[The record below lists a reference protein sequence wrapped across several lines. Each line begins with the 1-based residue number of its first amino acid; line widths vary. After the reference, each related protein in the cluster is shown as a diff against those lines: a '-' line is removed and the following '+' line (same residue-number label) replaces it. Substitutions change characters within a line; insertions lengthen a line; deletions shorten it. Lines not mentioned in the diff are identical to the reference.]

1 MKNWHPNCHTLVRLS
16 AAFVLSSALNL
27 EANACLVEQ
36 ERQRN
41 GCAVST
47 SREDAAGEASVELQD
62 GNACKVEGSP
72 ISDDDTQ
79 AAVRAALTGSEDR
92 FDEGQEGEGWRV
104 IFQPYIWAL
113 GNEVRIATEQFD
125 RSDYTG
131 YIDALLNQYQYGFL
145 WSTVAYKGNWGIY
158 MDGHFVRL
166 KDDGK
171 ELGLPYTS
179 DVRQMLF
186 EAAILRRFGS
196 PRAYLELL
204 AGARYFSVKSDVDVT
219 LVGGFN
225 DLFAWFEPMAGMRLG
240 ASLDEAE
247 LWRAEISADAGGFE
261 LGSDF
266 TWQVTGS
273 ITRQLSE
280 RRSIS
285 LGYRH
290 IDIEYFDSPN
300 RYESEM
306 SGPFLGFGF
315 NF

>member
-1 MKNWHPNCHTLVRLS
+1 VSILS
-16 AAFVLSSALNL
+16 AFVLSLASDCK
-27 EANACLVEQ
+27 ANACLVEQ
-36 ERQRN
+36 KQQCNET
-41 GCAVST
+41 AVST
-47 SREDAAGEASVELQD
+47 SREEPIDMVDEATIVPD
-62 GNACKVEGSP
+62 DNACELERSP
-72 ISDDDTQ
+72 GNRDDSRSAISSAL
-79 AAVRAALTGSEDR
+79 AATEDR

-145 WSTVAYKGNWGIY
+145 WNTVAYKGKWGIY

-166 KDDGK
+166 KDNGR

-179 DVRQMLF
+179 DVSQMLF
-186 EAAILRRFGS
+186 EAALLRRVGS
-196 PRAYLELL
+196 PGAYLEFF
-204 AGARYFSVKSDVDVT
+204 AGARYFRVKSDVDVT

-240 ASLDEAE
+240 ASLDEAKR
-247 LWRAEISADAGGFE
+247 WRAEISADSGGFE